1 MSDAPRRSRTVRRPD
16 SLKPVAS
23 RRAGHRGTT
32 AEDPF
37 FRHIVGSLRN
47 GVIAFHRDGTLALM
61 NDEAYRIFALTR
73 RAGDI
78 GRPFT
83 EVLQQRAAVIRVLS
97 AAFEMSHL
105 PNRAELRLKDLDR
118 VIGYTLSQVKDNSG
132 VALGAGMFFKKLTQ
146 VEQVEERERLR
157 DRLPSPRAKAGGVAH
172 GVEKT

>member
-1 MSDAPRRSRTVRRPD
+1 MTHTPLGSDTRASGRSGALPRAAKPRGVRRTA
-16 SLKPVAS
+16 V
-23 RRAGHRGTT
+23 

-83 EVLQQRAAVIRVLS
+83 DVLQSRPAVIRVLS
-97 AAFEMSHL
+97 GAFEMSHL
-105 PNRAELRLKDLDR
+105 PNRAELRLKDL
-118 VIGYTLSQVKDNSG
+118 
-132 VALGAGMFFKKLTQ
+132 
-146 VEQVEERERLR
+146 
-157 DRLPSPRAKAGGVAH
+157 
-172 GVEKT
+172 